1 MGLVVALGKIA
12 DVYLI
17 DEPSAYLDVEQRI
30 ITAKCIK
37 KFIML
42 MYKTAFVVEHD
53 FIMATYLAD
62 KVIVYEGTPG
72 KDCVANKPTF
82 LV

>member
-1 MGLVVALGKIA
+1 MNIFDPMMVEPLFNSEVKKLSGGEIQRVGITVALGKPA

-30 ITAKCIK
+30 ITAKSIK

-42 MYKTAFVVEHD
+42 M
-53 FIMATYLAD
+53 
-62 KVIVYEGTPG
+62 
-72 KDCVANKPTF
+72 
-82 LV
+82 